1 MPNKLHEAAQ
11 EVQEYKAGKIED
23 FNIVFR
29 LIFHFKNYASMSFFE
44 SQ

>member
-11 EVQEYKAGKIED
+11 EVQEYKAEKIED

-29 LIFHFKNYASMSFFE
+29 LIFHFKKLCLGVFF
-44 SQ
+44 